1 METAVLSRTSR
12 IASGHLWVFSNEIE
26 GTPLAFTPGAI
37 VELRDKKGGYLGKGY
52 VNPRSLIAVRI
63 LTRER
68 EEINRDFFL
77 KRVKGALEYRR
88 RFISGRDSFR
98 AVYSEGDNLPG
109 LIVDKYGDCLSV
121 QFLTLGME
129 MMLETVLDVL
139 DEVFSPSTIVLRND
153 TSIRALE
160 GLALEKKVIK
170 GSLDVLPRIH
180 EGNAVFE
187 VDPLLGQKTGFFLDQ
202 TENRDAFSALI
213 GPGRGLDLFS
223 YTGAWAI
230 RMASSGA
237 SVTGVDSSEPA
248 VAFAAKNAALNN
260 MTGRCVFEKADIF
273 EFVKDDISK
282 GKRYDYI
289 SVDPPAFVKS
299 KTKLREGLRA
309 YREINASCMRLLDR
323 RGMMVSS
330 SCSFHVDRLTFLDTL
345 RQAAKDAGKSFRTV
359 EVRSQAKDHP
369 ISLHVPETEYLK
381 CAILQALD

>member
-160 GLALEKKVIK
+160 GLTLEKKVIK

-223 YTGAWAI
+223 YTGGWAI

-273 EFVKDDISK
+273 EFV
-282 GKRYDYI
+282 
-289 SVDPPAFVKS
+289 
-299 KTKLREGLRA
+299 
-309 YREINASCMRLLDR
+309 
-323 RGMMVSS
+323 
-330 SCSFHVDRLTFLDTL
+330 
-345 RQAAKDAGKSFRTV
+345 
-359 EVRSQAKDHP
+359 
-369 ISLHVPETEYLK
+369 
-381 CAILQALD
+381 